1 MNKTRKPR
9 MTATEKV
16 FYRSTFADI
25 KAGRRISDAVRAYW
39 LVIHTTKTY

>member
-16 FYRSTFADI
+16 FYRSTLADF
-25 KAGRRISDAVRAYW
+25 KAGRRVSDAVRAYW
-39 LVIHTTKTY
+39 IQIHFNKTY